1 MNYHCKLTLFVS
13 ITSAKSQ
20 IAHGIMLALFQA
32 TFHAVTANL
41 WTQNVAPAVFL
52 DIFFQNENWFIK
64 NYIILLTLAGNAFS
78 L

>member
-1 MNYHCKLTLFVS
+1 
-13 ITSAKSQ
+13 
-20 IAHGIMLALFQA
+20 MLALFQA